1 MNRVSEAT
9 FASESTIPKMSSP
22 VVKRESAKSEDVGG
36 QPRSAI
42 FISHAN
48 PEDNEFTLW
57 LGAHLSAAGYEVW
70 ADVLK
75 LRGGEDWARKLEKA
89 LRERASK
96 VLLVGTPWGVEKQ
109 GVRNEIQI
117 ATEAAKRLGDH
128 AFIIPLRLQQ
138 YDSPFQ
144 IVQAQYIDFM
154 NGWGQGLSELLQTL
168 DGYKV
173 PRLHSSNTESVN
185 NWRGAQLAK
194 ARVVQ
199 QIPEALIS
207 NWLRVGEWPNSI
219 AYFEFQGAGAEE
231 RVKRLIGTCQWP
243 VVPFGRGFF
252 SCADTADFRSE
263 DGTLLP
269 ISREKAWWPKHFIDN
284 GDHER
289 SISSRDARNI
299 ATQITRCALE
309 NKFRDSNLA
318 KYEFSAGV
326 TGWWVPS
333 GLIQDDRVS
342 FKWDQG
348 PSGRRHLVGEVK
360 VGASKYKWHFGV
372 SGRPWVS
379 DTSYVRIMSRVI
391 FSGDGITALDDQK
404 YMHRLRRTV
413 PKSWRNPRWRD
424 MLLAFLF
431 WFSKGG
437 RSVCLETGSTS
448 VIKLEVPPISMI
460 CPISVSQED
469 IELSEDTD
477 READDPVFAVGFE
490 EDEMDAAESDLLPEA
505 TTGAQ
510 AGEG

>member
-1 MNRVSEAT
+1 LSGYR
-9 FASESTIPKMSSP
+9 I
-22 VVKRESAKSEDVGG
+22 RELAMEQRPAV
-36 QPRSAI
+36 

-48 PEDNEFTLW
+48 PEDNEFTIW
-57 LGAHLSAAGYEVW
+57 LGSHLSAAGYEVW
-70 ADVLK
+70 ADVLT

-89 LRERASK
+89 LRERAFK

-117 ATEAAKRLGDH
+117 ATEVAKRLGDD
-128 AFIIPLRLQQ
+128 AFVIPLRLQQ

-173 PRLHSSNTESVN
+173 PRLPSSNTESVN

-199 QIPEALIS
+199 HAPEALIS
-207 NWLRVGEWPNSI
+207 NWLRVSEWPNSI
-219 AYFEFQGAGAEE
+219 GYFEFQGAGSEE
-231 RVKRLIGTCQWP
+231 RVKGLIENCRWP
-243 VVPFGRGFF
+243 VAPFGRGFF
-252 SCADTADFRSE
+252 SCADKADFRSE

-269 ISREKAWWPKHFIDN
+269 TSLEKEWWLPHFLEN
-284 GDHER
+284 GDQDR
-289 SISSRDARNI
+289 SIDRREARRI
-299 ATQITRCALE
+299 VTQLTKCALE

-333 GLIQDDRVS
+333 GLITDDKVS
-342 FKWDQG
+342 FKWDKG
-348 PSGRRHLVGEVK
+348 PSGRRNLVGEAA
-360 VGASKYKWHFGV
+360 VGASKYKWHFGA

-379 DTSYVRIMSRVI
+379 GNPHVRIVSRVI
-391 FSGDGITALDDQK
+391 FSTDGITALDDVK
-404 YMHRLRRTV
+404 YMHRLRRSV
-413 PKSWRNPRWRD
+413 PKSWRNARWRD

-431 WFSKGG
+431 WLSKGE
-437 RSVCLETGSTS
+437 RYVCLKMGSVS

-460 CPISVSQED
+460 CPVSVSQED
-469 IELSEDTD
+469 TEVSEDVD
-477 READDPVFAVGFE
+477 READDPVFAVGFD
-490 EDEMDAAESDLLPEA
+490 EDNAGDAESDLLHEDGVRP
-505 TTGAQ
+505 Q